1 MSAVHLYSGHVRQ
14 AIDEDYTVFLGIES
28 ETDHLPVGDVRRHWS
43 AEALAQKDVEIE
55 AAEAF
60 FRERA
65 LNAARGVIARY
76 ERA

>member
-1 MSAVHLYSGHVRQ
+1 MSAVHLYSGHTRQ
-14 AIDEDYTVFLGIES
+14 PVDEDYSIFLGIES

-43 AEALAQKDVEIE
+43 PEALSQKDIEIQEVET
-55 AAEAF
+55 F

-65 LNAARGVIARY
+65 LKAARALITRY